1 MKMTQIRV
9 VEEYE
14 LAYNFF
20 AYVRTLHE
28 SESVRV
34 DLSLLKKWENDRDEL
49 HVYSYTSSEKIP
61 ADAIV
66 EIYKIISDVKFCQ
79 KLWQEGKTYKQ
90 RMEDVK

>member
-1 MKMTQIRV
+1 MKMTQLRV
-9 VEEYE
+9 VEEHE
-14 LAYNFF
+14 IAPDFF
-20 AYVRTLHE
+20 AYVRTLHDPQ
-28 SESVRV
+28 SVRV
-34 DLSLLKKWENDRDEL
+34 DLSLLKKWENNRDEL

-66 EIYKIISDVKFCQ
+66 EIYKIISDVKHCK

>member
-14 LAYNFF
+14 IAPDFF

-28 SESVRV
+28 PDTVRV
-34 DLSLLKKWENDRDEL
+34 DLSLLEKWVDDRDEL

-66 EIYKIISDVKFCQ
+66 EIYKIIYDVKFCQ

-90 RMEDVK
+90 RMEEEK

>member
-1 MKMTQIRV
+1 MRMNEIRV
-9 VEEYE
+9 IEEYE
-14 LAYNFF
+14 LASNFF

-49 HVYSYTSSEKIP
+49 HVYSYTSSENFP

-66 EIYKIISDVKFCQ
+66 EIYKIISDV
-79 KLWQEGKTYKQ
+79 
-90 RMEDVK
+90 

>member
-14 LAYNFF
+14 IAPDFF

-28 SESVRV
+28 PQSVRV
-34 DLSLLKKWENDRDEL
+34 DLSLLKKWENEREEL
-49 HVYSYTSSEKIP
+49 HVYSYSSSEKIP

-66 EIYKIISDVKFCQ
+66 EIYKIISDVKHCK
-79 KLWQEGKTYKQ
+79 KLWQEGKTLKQ

>member
-1 MKMTQIRV
+1 MRMNEIRV
-9 VEEYE
+9 IEEYE
-14 LAYNFF
+14 LASNFF

-28 SESVRV
+28 AGSVRV

-61 ADAIV
+61 ADAII
-66 EIYKIISDVKFCQ
+66 EIYKIISDVKYCQ

-90 RMEDVK
+90 RMEDIK

>member
-14 LAYNFF
+14 IAPDFF

-28 SESVRV
+28 PQSVRV

-49 HVYSYTSSEKIP
+49 HVYSYSSSEKIP

-66 EIYKIISDVKFCQ
+66 EIYKIISDVKHCK
-79 KLWQEGKTYKQ
+79 KLWQEGKTLKQ
-90 RMEDVK
+90 RMEEEK

>member
-1 MKMTQIRV
+1 MRMNEIRV
-9 VEEYE
+9 IEEYE
-14 LAYNFF
+14 LASNFF

-28 SESVRV
+28 SGSVRV

-66 EIYKIISDVKFCQ
+66 EIYKIISDVKYCQ